1 MTGGSGVMA
10 TLGWLTRFARSE
22 DGSVTVEA
30 VLWLPVFFGLLVMI
44 TDASL
49 AFYGRGEA
57 YRVLQNGNRA
67 FATGRLDSP
76 AATKRWIESTM
87 ETVAPNASVETKV
100 NADRTIVV
108 SRMSIPVS
116 DLSLFNMFEGFDMVV
131 QSEHYVE

>member
-1 MTGGSGVMA
+1 MVA
-10 TLGWLTRFARSE
+10 TLGWLGRFARRE
-22 DGSVTVEA
+22 DGGVSVGA
-30 VLWLPVFFGLLVMI
+30 MFWLPVFFGLLVMI
-44 TDASL
+44 THALL

-76 AATKRWIESTM
+76 DATKLWIEKTM
-87 ETVAPNASVETKV
+87 RTVASNASVETRV

-116 DLSLFNMFEGFDMVV
+116 DLSPFSMFEGFDMVV
-131 QSEHYVE
+131 QSEHHIE